1 MENLKQKD
9 ILGKL
14 GKSSI
19 LATDIASQFWCEKQM
34 ELNYIYGKRY
44 TKAMAKGTK
53 IHEELQAQ
61 TYVPLAIEP
70 INYTDYLY
78 KEGYEN
84 YLSLKSLK
92 SKGVGREI
100 KVYGSING
108 YRLVGKIDELK
119 MVRGKVVVVENK
131 TREMKYQISEA
142 IMRPHKIQVMLY
154 KKILDDIMSK
164 NYTID
169 NFMNTYGK
177 GLKPMSEHF
186 FQQLEAFN
194 IEKSLAS
201 IEGIYKKMFEEIY
214 TMPPISESLE
224 VQYIDR
230 YTGEKAAAV
239 SFKYEKEKF
248 EDLIINAMKYWNGE
262 VEARP
267 VSESEKWKC
276 KFCKFFGN
284 ECKVWYS

>member
-1 MENLKQKD
+1 LENSKQKSILD
-9 ILGKL
+9 RLGKC
-14 GKSSI
+14 SI

-34 ELNYIYGKRY
+34 ELNYLYGKKY

-70 INYTDYLY
+70 VNYTDYLY

-92 SKGVGREI
+92 SKGIGREI
-100 KVYGSING
+100 KIYGSING
-108 YRLVGKIDELK
+108 YKLVGKIDELRQ
-119 MVRGKVVVVENK
+119 VRSKVIVVENK
-131 TREMKYQISEA
+131 TREMKYQISES
-142 IMRPHKIQVMLY
+142 IMRPHKVQVMLY
-154 KKILDDIMSK
+154 KKIIDDIMSK

-177 GLKPMSEHF
+177 GLKPLSERF
-186 FQQLEAFN
+186 SQQLDAFG
-194 IEKSLAS
+194 IEKELKS

-214 TMPPISESLE
+214 TMPAVSENLE
-224 VQYIDR
+224 IHYIDR
-230 YTGEKAAAV
+230 YTGENTTTIT
-239 SFKYEKEKF
+239 FKYEKEKF
-248 EDLIINAMKYWNGE
+248 NELLIDAMKYWNGE

-267 VSESEKWKC
+267 VIEDEKWKC
-276 KFCKFFGN
+276 RFCKFFGN